1 VPIHQ
6 RAVHSKHTSTI
17 QSLCFEPQKNILFS
31 GGADSRL
38 IAYDMGRPD
47 VASEYKNQERGR
59 INYITINPR
68 DPNLLLISHATTS
81 NQLSV
86 HDYRLKLDHPVLR
99 FGFESAD
106 NLSRQVVPSWHPEG
120 ALVSSGMQAET
131 KINIWDVRWVDV
143 QRGRSQSIDLPVS
156 KRVFKAA
163 FHPRRSLMTSISA
176 DSCLSFT

>member
-1 VPIHQ
+1 
-6 RAVHSKHTSTI
+6 
-17 QSLCFEPQKNILFS
+17 
-31 GGADSRL
+31 
-38 IAYDMGRPD
+38 MGRSD